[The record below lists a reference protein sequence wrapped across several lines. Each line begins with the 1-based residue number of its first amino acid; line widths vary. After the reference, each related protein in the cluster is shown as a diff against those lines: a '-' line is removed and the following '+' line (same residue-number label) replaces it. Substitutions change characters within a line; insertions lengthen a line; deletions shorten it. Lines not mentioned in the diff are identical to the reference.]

1 MIKKNLFLVTA
12 LAAFTAF
19 AQHPVKNWYHL
30 YSAKDTTM
38 GIDLVEAL
46 KNFPKP
52 ASAKPVIVAVIDGG
66 TDPLHEDLKANMWV
80 NEKEIPNNSVDD
92 DLNGYVDDING
103 WDFIGGSESDVHF
116 DNLEMTRLLR
126 DYKTKFG
133 DKTSKQIAK
142 EDKEEYNKYKELEE
156 DYNKELAAANKGL
169 KQLETYKKYTDAL
182 ISEIRNPNITL
193 EQLKAFEPKKNE
205 SKIARSVII
214 GSCETMGGTPKE
226 FFKEI
231 KKGYDHYYEQVNYH
245 LNLDFNPRNL
255 VGDNYLN
262 TTNKS
267 YGNAEVKGPDALHGT
282 HVAGIIAATRNNNIG
297 MDGVAELA
305 QILVVRVVPNGD
317 ERDKDVANAIRYAVD
332 NGAKVINMSFGKAY
346 SYDKKIV
353 DDAVKYAESKDVLL
367 IHAAGN
373 DGKNTDNENNFPTPR
388 YLDGTNCSTWI
399 EVGASSTDQNPA
411 NFSNYGKKT
420 VNVFAPGTEIYS
432 TIQDN
437 KYEWE
442 QGTSMAAPVVAG
454 LAVLIRSYY
463 PNLSALQVKNIIE
476 SSVVQPENK
485 VKKPGA
491 RKKKTKYKKLCTSR
505 GIINASNAL
514 KAAAAVK

>member
-1 MIKKNLFLVTA
+1 MIKKNLFLLVA
-12 LAAFTAF
+12 LAALTAF

-30 YSAKDTTM
+30 YSVKDTTM

-52 ASAKPVIVAVIDGG
+52 ANAKPVIVAVIDGG

-133 DKTSKQIAK
+133 DKTSKEIAK
-142 EDKEEYNKYKELEE
+142 EEKEEYKKFKTLEKIHAKEFAEAEANFKFFESIKKNTDALFLETR
-156 DYNKELAAANKGL
+156 NKEISL
-169 KQLETYKKYTDAL
+169 KQLE
-182 ISEIRNPNITL
+182 
-193 EQLKAFEPKKNE
+193 AFEPKKNE
-205 SKIARSVII
+205 AKIGRTII
-214 GSCETMGGTPKE
+214 LNASTSQNTSPKE
-226 FFKEI
+226 VYKELEEVFK
-231 KKGYDHYYEQVNYH
+231 HYYNKVNYH

-262 TTNKS
+262 NSNKS

-282 HVAGIIAATRNNNIG
+282 HVAGIIGATRNNNVG
-297 MDGVAELA
+297 MDGIAEFA
-305 QILVVRVVPNGD
+305 QIMVVRVVPDGD

-346 SYDKKIV
+346 SFDKKIV

-373 DGKNTDNENNFPTPR
+373 DGKNTDKENNFPTPR
-388 YLDGTNCSTWI
+388 YADGTNCSTWI
-399 EVGASSTDQNPA
+399 EVGASSMDQNPA
-411 NFSNYGKKT
+411 SFSNYGKKT

-442 QGTSMAAPVVAG
+442 QGTSMASPVVAG
-454 LAVLIRSYY
+454 LAALIRSYY

-476 SSVVQPENK
+476 SSVVQPEIK

-491 RKKKTKYKKLCTSR
+491 KKKKTKYKKLCTSK
-505 GIINASNAL
+505 GIVNTTNAL